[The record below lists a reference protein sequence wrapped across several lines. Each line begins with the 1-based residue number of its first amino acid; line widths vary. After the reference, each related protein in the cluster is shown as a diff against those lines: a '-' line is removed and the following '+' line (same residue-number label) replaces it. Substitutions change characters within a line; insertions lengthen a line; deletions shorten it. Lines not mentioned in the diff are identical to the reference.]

1 VPHIDGIPVP
11 EQFVR
16 VRVNAPTLAATKAI
30 TGATN
35 ASPIVITSNGHG
47 YSNGDLILVAG
58 VEGNTAANGWR
69 LVANK
74 TANTYEITTLA
85 GINVAGNGAYTQNG
99 TSAKASSATAGLVS
113 SRSIHLVKVRL
124 NNTTGGA
131 ITFNLTDNLSGST
144 SVSGPNY
151 RYQGFSVAANTAPSP
166 NPPEGF
172 HPPEL
177 CEEGAVFYASATGLE
192 VTVEG
197 WRRPNFT

>member
-1 VPHIDGIPVP
+1 MPHIDGVNVP

-35 ASPIVITSNGHG
+35 ATPIVITSAGHG
-47 YSNGDLILVAG
+47 YSNGDLILVAA

-74 TANTYEITTLA
+74 TVNDYELTHLDGT
-85 GINVAGNGAYTQNG
+85 NVAGNGAYTVNG
-99 TSAKASSATAGLVS
+99 TSAKASSTGGIVS
-113 SRSIHLVKVRL
+113 SRDIWLVKTRL

-131 ITFNLTDNLSGST
+131 ITFNLTDNLDGGT
-144 SVSGPNY
+144 TPTGPNY
-151 RYQGFSVAANTAPSP
+151 RYQAFSVAANTAPSP
-166 NPPEGF
+166 NPPEGYR
-172 HPPEL
+172 PPEK

-197 WRRPNFT
+197 WRKPNFS